1 MKKLDD
7 IPKQNIF
14 EVPDGYFDRLPMKI
28 QSRIE
33 ASRPAPAAAKWSLA
47 LRYALPALVL
57 IVGLIFFINPKA
69 TRNGTEDLL
78 AAINTEHLIAYLDE
92 SELTETELMEAVKF
106 DEIDA
111 DSLNLQMQSDF
122 LLGGAKENEW
132 NGELE
137 NEL

>member
-33 ASRPAPAAAKWSLA
+33 ASRPAPATAKWSLA
-47 LRYALPALVL
+47 LRLALPALIL
-57 IVGLIFFINPKA
+57 IVGVIYFLNPKVSG
-69 TRNGTEDLL
+69 GTEDLL
-78 AAINTEHLIAYLDE
+78 ASINTENLIAYLDE
-92 SELTETELMEAVKF
+92 SDLTESELLEAVKF

-111 DSLNLQMQSDF
+111 DSLNLQMHSDF
-122 LLGGAKENEW
+122 LLGGVKENEL

>member
-28 QSRIE
+28 QARIE
-33 ASRPAPAAAKWSLA
+33 TSRPAPVMAKWSLV
-47 LRYALPALVL
+47 LRFALPALVIIMGVTYFL
-57 IVGLIFFINPKA
+57 YPTSKS
-69 TRNGTEDLL
+69 GTEDLL
-78 AAINTEHLIAYLDE
+78 ASINTEHLIAYLDE
-92 SELTETELMEAVKF
+92 SDLTETELLETVKF

-111 DSLNLQMQSDF
+111 DSLNLQMNSDF
-122 LLGGAKENEW
+122 LLGGVKENELD
-132 NGELE
+132 GELE

>member
-28 QSRIE
+28 QARIE
-33 ASRPAPAAAKWSLA
+33 ATKPVPVMSKWNLA
-47 LRYALPALVL
+47 LRFAVPALVIIL
-57 IVGLIFFINPKA
+57 GVAYFFNPAAKS
-69 TRNGTEDLL
+69 GTEDLL
-78 AAINTEHLIAYLDE
+78 ASINTENLIAYLDE
-92 SELTETELMEAVKF
+92 SDITENEILEAVKF

-111 DSLNLQMQSDF
+111 DSLNLQMHSDF
-122 LLGGAKENEW
+122 LLGGVKENEL